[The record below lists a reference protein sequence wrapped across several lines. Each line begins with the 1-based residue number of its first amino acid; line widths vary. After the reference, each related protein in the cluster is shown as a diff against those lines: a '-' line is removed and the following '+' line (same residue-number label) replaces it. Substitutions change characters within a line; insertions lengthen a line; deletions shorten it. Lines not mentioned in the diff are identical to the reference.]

1 MTDWRSSRSWSRM
14 SAVIGLVGGPLLF
27 IVTALIAPAF
37 TVSPEAPDEYLDHVA
52 DKPDLHLLSA
62 VHAWPLR
69 PRT

>member
-1 MTDWRSSRSWSRM
+1 M
-14 SAVIGLVGGPLLF
+14 SVRTRRGDS
-27 IVTALIAPAF
+27 LIAPAF
-37 TVSPEAPDEYLDHVA
+37 TVAPEAPDEYLDHVA